1 MAFGLTDTIEA
12 HRESFTTR
20 ALVLPLQADFERRR
34 QVFLVGCVLYSTG
47 HYKTFFAATGIVM
60 KGKILMYDQ
69 RDQMA
74 RLFIKSFGH
83 LQIKKFAQ

>member
-1 MAFGLTDTIEA
+1 
-12 HRESFTTR
+12 
-20 ALVLPLQADFERRR
+20 
-34 QVFLVGCVLYSTG
+34 
-47 HYKTFFAATGIVM
+47 M
-60 KGKILMYDQ
+60 KGKILMCDQ

>member
-1 MAFGLTDTIEA
+1 
-12 HRESFTTR
+12 
-20 ALVLPLQADFERRR
+20 
-34 QVFLVGCVLYSTG
+34 
-47 HYKTFFAATGIVM
+47 M